1 MEHRIYF
8 SVCGEGY
15 GHSSRAISIASKLE
29 SAGAHILMGSYGY
42 ALERLKTFYPAVN
55 IMKEFEMMA
64 KDGAF
69 DLKATL
75 LQSKNSALNYS
86 GIMSGEKKAMEDFS
100 ATCVVSDGRIAPV
113 LAAFKQGLPCVV
125 ISNQTSIES
134 FFRESS
140 FLVHLLGKPVEFS
153 LKTSMEFAEVVL
165 IPDFPP
171 PHTVCLDS
179 LSKSRHVM
187 KKQEFTGPIVAER
200 YENPTKEP
208 DVKNPCVMTVLSG
221 HEFSIPVF
229 NSILSAAY
237 RFPEV
242 EFIVFAKFESKNI
255 PQNVRLMGFRDDL
268 SSYMNSSDLIITQAG
283 HSTAMEIMTI
293 GKPALIIPIKGQ
305 IEQENNAA
313 RLKALGICEILDY
326 QSLDPENF
334 YTKINS
340 LLTDTH
346 FRERSRFY
354 SEMASNMNGSRTAAE
369 IILGLSGRIQCY

>member
-1 MEHRIYF
+1 
-8 SVCGEGY
+8 
-15 GHSSRAISIASKLE
+15 
-29 SAGAHILMGSYGY
+29 
-42 ALERLKTFYPAVN
+42 
-55 IMKEFEMMA
+55 MMA
-64 KDGAF
+64 KEGAF

-86 GIMSGEKKAMEDFS
+86 GIISGEKKAMEDFS

-113 LAAFKQGLPCVV
+113 LAAFKLGLPCVV
-125 ISNQTSIES
+125 ISNQTSIGS
-134 FFRESS
+134 FFTESS
-140 FLVHLLGKPVEFS
+140 FLVHLLGKPIEFS
-153 LKTSMEFAEVVL
+153 LKTSMELAEVVL

-171 PHTVCLDS
+171 PYTVCLDS

-187 KKQEFTGPIVAER
+187 KKQVFTGPIVAEK
-200 YENPTKEP
+200 YENPKKEP
-208 DVKNPCVMTVLSG
+208 DVKEPCVMTVLSG
-221 HEFSIPVF
+221 HDFSIPVF
-229 NSILSAAY
+229 NGILSAAH
-237 RFPEV
+237 RFPDV

-255 PQNVRLMGFRDDL
+255 PQNVRLMGFKDDL
-268 SSYMNSSDLIITQAG
+268 SSYMNSADLIITQAG

-326 QSLDPENF
+326 QSLDLENI
-334 YTKINS
+334 YLKIRS

-346 FRERSRFY
+346 FRERSRLY
-354 SEMASNMNGSRTAAE
+354 SEMALNMKGSGTAAQ

>member
-15 GHSSRAISIASKLE
+15 GHSSRAISIARKLE
-29 SAGAHILMGSYGY
+29 SKGAHILMGSYGY
-42 ALERLKTFYPAVN
+42 AFDRLKTFYPVTN
-55 IMKEFEMMA
+55 IKKEFEMVA
-64 KDGAF
+64 KEGAF

-75 LQSKNSALNYS
+75 LQSKSSALNYS
-86 GIMSGEKKAMEDFS
+86 GIISGEKKAMEDFS

-113 LAAFKQGLPCVV
+113 LAAFKLGLPCVV
-125 ISNQTSIES
+125 ISNQTSIGS

-140 FLVHLLGKPVEFS
+140 FFVHLLGKPVEFS
-153 LKTSMEFAEVVL
+153 LKTSLELAEVVL

-171 PHTVCLDS
+171 QHTVCLDS

-187 KKQEFTGPIVAER
+187 KKQLFTGPIVAEK
-200 YENPTKEP
+200 YEVPKKEP

-221 HEFSIPVF
+221 HDFSIPVF
-229 NSILSAAY
+229 NGILSAAH
-237 RFPEV
+237 RFPETG
-242 EFIVFAKFESKNI
+242 FIVFAKFESKNI
-255 PQNVRLMGFRDDL
+255 PKNVRLMGFKDDL

-313 RLKALGICEILDY
+313 RMKALGICETLDY

-334 YTKINS
+334 YSKIRS
-340 LLTDTH
+340 LLTDAH
-346 FRERSRFY
+346 FREKARFY
-354 SEMASNMNGSRTAAE
+354 SEMALKMKGSKTAAD